1 MKRICRL
8 TVTSAAALFCIA
20 MILGTPMTSK
30 GAERESNHVQ
40 TVIKKLHGQLKITA
54 AQEEQWNK
62 VAQVMQENA
71 ATMEPLIKARR
82 EKQATTNA
90 IDDLKSYGEIMEAQ
104 AAGIKSFVAAFEP
117 LYSSMPDDQKKVAD
131 RVFIHRVQ
139 KHLKKK

>member
-8 TVTSAAALFCIA
+8 TVTIAAAFFCMT

-30 GAERESNHVQ
+30 GADRETNRVQ
-40 TVIKKLHGQLKITA
+40 TTVKMLHDQLKITT

-82 EKQATTNA
+82 DKQGTINA
-90 IDDLKSYGEIMEAQ
+90 VDDLKSYGEIIEAQ
-104 AAGIKSFVAAFEP
+104 AAGIKNFVTAFEP

-131 RVFIHRVQ
+131 KVFIHRVQ